1 MARTRRVSL
10 LAYWHHIIIQG
21 NSYGLF
27 FMCITRWSNEKSVPL
42 LFQCYFQE
50 GDRFGARGK
59 MHSALPYSF
68 FALSFIVM
76 LAYFFFLSSTSST
89 TIIYNNTTT
98 TRKTHTGA
106 TWTLTQPG
114 SELLCANTSSRLS
127 RHFTRLC
134 TFSHLPVNNLPG
146 KTA

>member
-1 MARTRRVSL
+1 MLCPCWDGSHSKGVPASL
-10 LAYWHHIIIQG
+10 LASYHHSG

-50 GDRFGARGK
+50 GDRFGVRGK

-76 LAYFFFLSSTSST
+76 LAYFFFLSSSFT
-89 TIIYNNTTT
+89 TIIYNNTTKQE
-98 TRKTHTGA
+98 RHTPAPRG
-106 TWTLTQPG
+106 
-114 SELLCANTSSRLS
+114 R
-127 RHFTRLC
+127 
-134 TFSHLPVNNLPG
+134 
-146 KTA
+146 